1 MRFEIQGVHQDAEL
15 DAFHA
20 AWTRYT
26 EHENEV
32 LSGEKRELSP
42 AQKFVIDLYCGRD
55 EDYRQPNGLPYDLDP
70 VVRSL
75 WPGQIEVEAILRGRN
90 RALAEALRGKL
101 G

>member
-1 MRFEIQGVHQDAEL
+1 MKFEIEGVYPDEEL

-26 EHENEV
+26 EQENAI
-32 LSGEKRELSP
+32 LSGEKRELSS
-42 AQKFVIDLYCGRD
+42 AQKFVIDLYCEKDD
-55 EDYRQPNGLPYDLDP
+55 EWSTAHDL
-70 VVRSL
+70 VIRSL
-75 WPGQIEVEAILRGRN
+75 WPGQIEFEAILRGRN